1 MYVLICENLLRSTKR
16 FFCLVNEETQ
26 KQLEE
31 QYEQELEDA
40 KKNSGSDNLLQDFS
54 FSRKVIDMSNRC
66 KEIAEHKVRLA
77 TQTYERVS
85 I

>member
-1 MYVLICENLLRSTKR
+1 MYVSICENLHQSTKR
-16 FFCLVNEETQ
+16 FFCLAYEETQ

-31 QYEQELEDA
+31 QYEQELED
-40 KKNSGSDNLLQDFS
+40 SGTDNLLQDFS